1 MNTLYV
7 READHFREATSQD
20 ILHRAR
26 TLIGQR
32 VRTGA
37 PILNRPAEVRD
48 FLRLQLGSLDH
59 EVFAILFLDR
69 RHRLI
74 EYVELFRGTI
84 DQSAVH
90 PREVVK
96 EALTRNAAAVLLAHN
111 HPSGSSEPSAADEH
125 ITAHLKNALA
135 LLDIR
140 VLDHFI
146 VGDSIFSFSEHG
158 LL

>member
-20 ILHRAR
+20 VLHRAR

-37 PILNRPAEVRD
+37 PVLNRPSDVRD

-96 EALTRNAAAVLLAHN
+96 EALTRHAAAALLAHG
-111 HPSGSSEPSAADEH
+111 HPSGSSEPSAADEL
-125 ITAHLKNALA
+125 ITTRLKSALA
-135 LLDIR
+135 LPDIR
-140 VLDHFI
+140 VLDHVI
-146 VGDSIFSFSEHG
+146 VGEVIFSFCEHG